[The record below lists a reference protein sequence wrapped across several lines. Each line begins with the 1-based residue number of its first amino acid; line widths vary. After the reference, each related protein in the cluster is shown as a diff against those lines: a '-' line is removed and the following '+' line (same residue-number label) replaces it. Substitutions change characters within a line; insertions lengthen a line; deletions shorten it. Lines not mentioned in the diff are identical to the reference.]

1 MSKLVW
7 DQIGEKLY
15 ETGVEQVALFPMV
28 DGAYANGVA
37 WNGITALNVT
47 PSGAEPT
54 ALWANDAK
62 YLTMMSAEEVGGAI
76 EAYTYPTEW
85 RKCMGFSEI
94 VKGAYVGQQ
103 SRSTFGIVAK
113 SLVGNDTELNK
124 YGYKLHLLWGC
135 LASPAEEAH
144 STVNESPEAATFS
157 WEFNTTP
164 VKMAGF
170 DPTSYICIES
180 VNVDEAKLKA
190 LEAKIYGSDDTEPTL
205 PTPDEVA
212 TMLGWTAAEA

>member
-28 DGAYANGVA
+28 DGAYATGVA

-62 YLTMMSAEEVGGAI
+62 YLTMMSAEEVGGTI

-180 VNVDEAKLKA
+180 VNVDETKLKA
-190 LEAKIYGSDDTEPTL
+190 LEAKIYGSDDAEPTL